1 MSPSAFKSARRTLNL
16 SVEGCADLL
25 RLGAHGGD
33 TVRRWERGAR
43 DIPGPVVVLMELL
56 LRYNEV
62 QEMLLGPDRG
72 FLGADDD

>member
-43 DIPGPVVVLMELL
+43 DIPGPVVVLLELL
-56 LRYNEV
+56 LCCGEAREI
-62 QEMLLGPDRG
+62 LLGSG
-72 FLGADDD
+72 GSHA